1 MKSDAAVIGLIAGG
15 HSISHF
21 VQLVLPPLFP
31 LIREELGV
39 SYAALG
45 FVLAL
50 FYAMSALLQPLA
62 GFVVDRYG
70 GRGVLLAGFA
80 VMGLGTLLSGLAQG
94 IEMLALGAA
103 IAGIGNSVFHPAD
116 FAILNGRVTP
126 RRLAHA
132 FSLHSVAGS
141 IGFALAP
148 VFSAA
153 TGVLYGWHVAL
164 VAAAAVTFAVLLVLF
179 LNASRFAV
187 PREHL
192 PAKKHPPFDP
202 SVLFSWQVVACF
214 LFFALHSAALTGL
227 MGFGV
232 SAMKEQF
239 GLAATL
245 ASAAVTAYMV
255 GSACGML
262 AGGFVAAR
270 ASRLYLVPAA
280 GLSVSA
286 CVMLSVA
293 AGAVPGAALPAALA
307 LAGVA
312 VGLTY
317 PSRDLIVRAASPAG
331 ATGRVYGF
339 VYAGL
344 DVGSFA
350 TPVFYGWLLDHGAP
364 QAVFYVISGFALA
377 AVLTVV
383 QLFFVPNSLAVKKT

>member
-1 MKSDAAVIGLIAGG
+1 MKNDAAVIGLIAGG
-15 HSISHF
+15 HSVSHF

-80 VMGLGTLLSGLAQG
+80 LMGAGMLLSGLAQG
-94 IEMLALGAA
+94 IGMLALGAA
-103 IAGIGNSVFHPAD
+103 IAGAGNSVFHPAD

-126 RRLAHA
+126 MRLGHA

-141 IGFALAP
+141 LGFALAP

-153 TGVLYGWHVAL
+153 TGMLYGWHVAL
-164 VAAAAVTFAVLLVLF
+164 VAAAGVTFAVLLVLF
-179 LNASRFAV
+179 VNANRFAM
-187 PREHL
+187 PRESL
-192 PAKKHPPFDP
+192 PMKKHSPFDP

-245 ASAAVTAYMV
+245 ASSAVTAYMV

-307 LAGVA
+307 LAGIA

-350 TPVFYGWLLDHGAP
+350 TPVFYGWLMDYGAP
-364 QAVFYVISGFALA
+364 QAVFYAIFGFALA
-377 AVLTVV
+377 AVFTVL
-383 QLFFVPNSLAVKKT
+383 QLPARRPVTQRI

>member
-1 MKSDAAVIGLIAGG
+1 MRQDAAVIGLIAGG

-45 FVLAL
+45 VVLAL
-50 FYAMSALLQPLA
+50 FYAFSALLQPLA

-80 VMGLGTLLSGLAQG
+80 LMGLGTLLSGLAQG
-94 IEMLALGAA
+94 IEVLALGAA

-126 RRLAHA
+126 QRLAHA

-153 TGVLYGWHVAL
+153 IGMLYGWHVAL

-179 LNASRFAV
+179 ANASRFAV
-187 PREHL
+187 PHENLRVR
-192 PAKKHPPFDP
+192 KHPPFDA

-214 LFFALHSAALTGL
+214 LFFALHAAALTGL

-239 GLAATL
+239 GVAATL
-245 ASAAVTAYMV
+245 ASWAVTAYMV

-270 ASRLYLVPAA
+270 ASRLYLVPAV

-293 AGAVPGAALPAALA
+293 AGAVPGAALPAALG

-350 TPVFYGWLLDHGAP
+350 TPVFYGWLMDHGAP
-364 QAVFYVISGFALA
+364 QAVFYVIAGFAIA

-383 QLFFVPNSLAVKKT
+383 QLFFVPDSLAVKKT

>member
-1 MKSDAAVIGLIAGG
+1 MKSDATVIGLIAGG
-15 HSISHF
+15 HSVSHF

-50 FYAMSALLQPLA
+50 FYALSALLQPLA

-80 VMGLGTLLSGLAQG
+80 LMGLGTLLSALAQG
-94 IEMLALGAA
+94 IGTLALGAA

-126 RRLAHA
+126 ARLGYA
-132 FSLHSVAGS
+132 FSFHSVAGS
-141 IGFALAP
+141 LGFALAP

-153 TGVLYGWHVAL
+153 AAMLFGWHVAL
-164 VAAAAVTFAVLLVLF
+164 YAAAGVVLAALALLLANAPRLAVAHEHAPESKKKSALDARVLY
-179 LNASRFAV
+179 
-187 PREHL
+187 
-192 PAKKHPPFDP
+192 
-202 SVLFSWQVVACF
+202 SWQVVACF

-245 ASAAVTAYMV
+245 ASSAVTAYMV

-350 TPVFYGWLLDHGAP
+350 TPVFYGWLMDHGVP
-364 QAVFYVISGFALA
+364 QAVFYAIFGFALA
-377 AVLTVV
+377 AVFTVL
-383 QLFFVPNSLAVKKT
+383 QLPARRPVTQRI